1 MKDSERKW
9 SERNR
14 NIHTLVTMD
23 IDSVSKEVSKNIS
36 NLEVDAIKE
45 KREDNKWRK
54 FVDDT
59 TVHIWIL

>member
-1 MKDSERKW
+1 
-9 SERNR
+9 
-14 NIHTLVTMD
+14 MD

-59 TVHIWIL
+59 TVHI